1 MAKDDAK
8 GTTGD
13 HYLVAVFD
21 DAAAFRGGLQALLS
35 ARFDRARI
43 SVLAEH
49 RIVAD
54 RFGGTIPPGSE
65 LADRPETPRE
75 DLDTEGALHKAIDVI
90 AEGVS
95 LIGMVGTAAM
105 AYVLGGPVGVATGI
119 GSSTEATVAGVLQS
133 HVDDSYKER
142 FAESVRDG
150 GVVCWVHVHGPV
162 EDQAARRALLEN
174 GAGDVH
180 EIGV

>member
-1 MAKDDAK
+1 MAESNTQ
-8 GTTGD
+8 GGG
-13 HYLVAVFD
+13 HYLVAIFD
-21 DAAAFRGGLQALLS
+21 DATAFRGGLQALLA

-49 RIVAD
+49 SVVAD
-54 RFGGTIPPGSE
+54 RFGGTIPPGQE
-65 LADRPETPRE
+65 LADLADTPRE
-75 DLDTEGALHKAIDVI
+75 DLDTEGALQTAIDVI
-90 AEGVS
+90 AEGAS

-105 AYVLGGPVGVATGI
+105 AYVLGGPVGVAAGV

-133 HVDDSYKER
+133 HVDESYKER

-150 GVVCWVHVHGPV
+150 GVICWVHVYGPV

-174 GAGDVH
+174 GARDVH
-180 EIGV
+180 EVGV